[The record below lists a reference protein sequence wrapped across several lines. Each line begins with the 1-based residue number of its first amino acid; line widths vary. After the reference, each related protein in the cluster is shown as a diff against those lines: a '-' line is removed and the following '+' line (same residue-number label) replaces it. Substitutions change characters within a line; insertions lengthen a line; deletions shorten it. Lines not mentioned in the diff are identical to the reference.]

1 MRRVAEVERGKKTVD
16 SVEKSQLERW
26 KATGVVAL
34 SESNLKVC
42 RSSLEYKT
50 RGILIYCCCC
60 LEFGLVWLLS
70 NLNQAFFLLLH
81 LFGSHFF

>member
-1 MRRVAEVERGKKTVD
+1 MAEVGRVKKTVD

-50 RGILIYCCCC
+50 RGILIYIAVAV
-60 LEFGLVWLLS
+60 LNLVS
-70 NLNQAFFLLLH
+70 SGFYQF
-81 LFGSHFF
+81 